1 MACSYPPA
9 HAAVVVPTEA
19 PQPGEVVVKVQWT
32 ASSPAD
38 LHQADG
44 NLVTDYPFILGC
56 SFAGTIVAVGPEDPS
71 AVAPDSKSLEVG
83 DRVCGYAMW
92 QQKQS
97 GFQTY
102 VTVPRHMTGRI
113 PENLSMEAAV
123 TLPVNLP
130 WPVPPNYTSQEADK
144 PILVWGAAGS
154 VGNYIVQVLRH
165 WGYRNLLAVA
175 SKKHHN
181 ELKRFGATEVFDYSE
196 SNVVEQILAVA
207 GHIPYDAPSS
217 QQDCRPGTRVA
228 VVVPIVIHHAMTKVE
243 PQLTRDPSTVLVGE
257 WKDGVE
263 VIPIMT
269 FFYQDNE
276 YFKWHLQPDVI
287 PALLR
292 AGAIKPN
299 KQRIIEAETLL
310 ERAQQALNLL
320 RERVPS
326 GERLVWRISDS

>member
-1 MACSYPPA
+1 
-9 HAAVVVPTEA
+9 
-19 PQPGEVVVKVQWT
+19 
-32 ASSPAD
+32 
-38 LHQADG
+38 
-44 NLVTDYPFILGC
+44 
-56 SFAGTIVAVGPEDPS
+56 
-71 AVAPDSKSLEVG
+71 
-83 DRVCGYAMW
+83 MW

-165 WGYRNLLAVA
+165 WGYINLLAVA

-181 ELKRFGATEVFDYSE
+181 ELKRFVATEVFDYSE

-207 GHIPYDAPSS
+207 GHIPYVL
-217 QQDCRPGTRVA
+217 DCIGHVDGTLRPLSKIADRGTRVA
-228 VVVPIVIHHAMTKVE
+228 VLVPIVIHHATTKVE

-269 FFYQDNE
+269 FFYQGNE

-292 AGAIKPN
+292 AGAI
-299 KQRIIEAETLL
+299 
-310 ERAQQALNLL
+310 
-320 RERVPS
+320 S
-326 GERLVWRISDS
+326 RISRGSSRQKLCWRGHNRP